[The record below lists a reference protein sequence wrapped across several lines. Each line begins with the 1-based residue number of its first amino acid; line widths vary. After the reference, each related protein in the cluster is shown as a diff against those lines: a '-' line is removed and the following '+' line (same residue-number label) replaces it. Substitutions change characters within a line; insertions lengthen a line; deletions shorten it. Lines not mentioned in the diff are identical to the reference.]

1 MRYAIANASYGN
13 FLRSTR
19 IRRSAP
25 PIAEGLGGGEAA
37 GDRRE
42 QSVNLGLLLDVLLE
56 D

>member
-1 MRYAIANASYGN
+1 MLVPYFPSL
-13 FLRSTR
+13 FPVPLPK

-42 QSVNLGLLLDVLLE
+42 QSVDLGLLLDVVLE